1 MENFSAHGDPCSVP
15 ITKMDRG
22 SVSLYDDQPCMRS
35 FYFFLLTKNI
45 QLREKWRLVLRPFAT
60 ELYSCTSHWIICTTV
75 SNPERS
81 S

>member
-1 MENFSAHGDPCSVP
+1 MMTNPACVAF
-15 ITKMDRG
+15 I
-22 SVSLYDDQPCMRS
+22 
-35 FYFFLLTKNI
+35 FLLTKNI

-75 SNPERS
+75 SSPERS